1 MVSNRIS
8 LAALALFL
16 PAVVAGA
23 QNVAPIRPPA
33 APLIVRNPY
42 VSVWQPATRIAGHW
56 SAFWTGATKAIS
68 GIAVIDG
75 KPYRFLGD
83 AMLPADS
90 GVAALPSMH
99 QRSLDV
105 TPTSTRYRLTGGGVE
120 IDLDFLSPVFSA
132 DLRRQSI
139 PLGYMTATVHSTDSG
154 THTAVLTFDISG
166 EWASG
171 NASEPIVWARHTI
184 TTAGSKVLAY
194 TISAATQKPLTEQ
207 SDYAGWGS
215 AVFAT
220 KDTTGLTSQVGP
232 DSTVRVLAAEGKPL
246 DGSVDSDM
254 PRPLNE
260 RWPVF
265 AYQARYAQVGTAATK
280 RLVFALGFERT
291 PAVSYLGKPL
301 QPLWKS
307 YWPTWQAMTSF
318 FLSDYAYESRYCS
331 AVDNRIVADAERVGG
346 PQYAAICTIAFR
358 QAFGATELVG
368 TKANP
373 WMFMKEISSDGNVS
387 TVDVEYPAYPVF
399 EYANPDLL
407 RLLLRPLLAYAETGG
422 WPKPFA
428 EHDIGSSYPN
438 ASGHNDGREED
449 MPVEESANML
459 IMFDSALS
467 HMPPAQAREYSLK
480 HYAILKQWAAY
491 EVVNG
496 LDPALQN
503 QTDDFTG
510 FIKSSANLAL
520 KAILGVGAM
529 GQIAQHA
536 GNTADAAYFT
546 GEAHKLIAGWVKL
559 ATSTTGPH
567 LVLAYGQPD
576 TWSLKY
582 NAFPDKALRLHLIP
596 RSVLAMDSAWYLKQE
611 KPFGIP
617 LDLRHTY
624 TKTDWEMWT
633 AAATDNPMVR
643 ARIINAIYRFANT
656 SNFRGAFTDWYDTVS
671 GQQVG
676 FVARPV
682 IGGLFSLLVRD
693 HVTARL
699 ATIK

>member
-1 MVSNRIS
+1 MVSHKIS
-8 LAALALFL
+8 VAAFALLL
-16 PAVVAGA
+16 PTIVAGA
-23 QNVAPIRPPA
+23 QNVTPIRPPA

-42 VSVWQPATRIAGHW
+42 VSVWQPATHIAGHW

-83 AMLPADS
+83 AQIAAD
-90 GVAALPSMH
+90 GAAANLTTMH
-99 QRSLDV
+99 QESLDV

-120 IDLDFLSPVFSA
+120 IDLDFLSPVFSS

-139 PLGYMTATVHSTDSG
+139 PLGYMTATVHSVDG
-154 THTAVLTFDISG
+154 ALHTATLTFDISG
-166 EWASG
+166 EWAAG
-171 NASEPIVWARHTI
+171 NAQDSIVWAKHTI
-184 TTAGSKVLAY
+184 PSGSSSVLAY
-194 TISAATQKPLTEQ
+194 TIKAAQQKPLTEQ

-220 KDTTGLTSQVGP
+220 RSSSRLTSQVGP
-232 DSTVRVLAAEGKPL
+232 DTTVRVLAAEGKPL
-246 DGSVDSDM
+246 DGSVDADM
-254 PRPLNE
+254 PRAIND

-265 AYQARYAQVGTAATK
+265 AYQARYQHVSATTTK

-307 YWPTWQAMTSF
+307 YWPTWQAMTTF
-318 FLSDYAYESRYCS
+318 FLNDYPFESKYS
-331 AVDNRIVADAERVGG
+331 AAVDHRIISDAERAGG
-346 PQYAAICTIAFR
+346 PQYAAICAIAFR

-368 TKANP
+368 TSKNP
-373 WMFMKEISSDGNVS
+373 WMFLKEISSDGNVS
-387 TVDVEYPAYPVF
+387 TVDVTYPAYPVF
-399 EYANPDLL
+399 EYANPELL

-438 ASGHNDGREED
+438 ASGHNDGKEED

-459 IMFDSALS
+459 IMFDAALS
-467 HMPPAQAREYSLK
+467 HMPSAQARAYSLK
-480 HYAILKQWAAY
+480 HYAILKQWAEY

-496 LDPALQN
+496 LDPAFQN

-536 GNTADAAYFT
+536 GNSVDAKYFNT
-546 GEAHKLIAGWVKL
+546 EAHKLINGWVKR

-596 RSVLAMDSAWYLKQE
+596 KSVLAMDSAWYLKQL

-633 AAATDNPMVR
+633 AAATDNPIVR
-643 ARIINAIYRFANT
+643 AQIISAIYRFANT

-682 IGGLFSLLVRD
+682 IGGLFALLVRD
-693 HVTARL
+693 HITSRL
-699 ATIK
+699 TGLK

>member
-1 MVSNRIS
+1 MVSQKIS
-8 LAALALFL
+8 LVAAALLL
-16 PAVVAGA
+16 PTVMAGA
-23 QNVAPIRPPA
+23 QSITPIRPPA

-75 KPYRFLGD
+75 KPYRFIGD
-83 AMLPADS
+83 AQLPTNS
-90 GVAALPSMH
+90 SSTTLTTMH
-99 QRSLDV
+99 QAALDV

-120 IDLDFLSPVFSA
+120 IDLNFLSPVFSA

-139 PLGYMTATVHSTDSG
+139 PLGYLTATVHSTDGS

-166 EWASG
+166 EWAAG
-171 NASEPIVWARHTI
+171 NATDSIVWAKHSI
-184 TTAGSKVLAY
+184 PSGSGTVVAY
-194 TISAATQKPLTEQ
+194 TISAAQQKPLTEQ

-220 KDTTGLTSQVGP
+220 TSSSRLTDQVGP

-246 DGSVDSDM
+246 DGTVDADM
-254 PRPLNE
+254 PRAIND

-265 AYQARYAQVGTAATK
+265 AYQARYQHVGTSATK

-291 PAVSYLGKPL
+291 PAVSYLGNPL
-301 QPLWKS
+301 PPLWKS
-307 YWPTWQAMTSF
+307 YWPNWQAMTAF
-318 FLSDYAYESRYCS
+318 FLSDFPYENRYS
-331 AVDNRIVADAERVGG
+331 QAVDKRIDRDATQAGG
-346 PQYAAICTIAFR
+346 PQYAAICALAFR

-368 TKANP
+368 TSKDP
-373 WMFMKEISSDGNVS
+373 WMFLKEISSDGNVS
-387 TVDVEYPAYPVF
+387 TVDVTYPAYPVF
-399 EYANPDLL
+399 EYANPELL

-422 WPKPFA
+422 WPKAFA

-467 HMPPAQAREYSLK
+467 HMSAAQARAYSRK
-480 HYAILKQWAAY
+480 HYAILKQWAQY

-496 LDPALQN
+496 LDPAYQN

-520 KAILGVGAM
+520 KAVLGVGAM
-529 GQIAQHA
+529 GQIAQRA
-536 GNTADAAYFT
+536 GNVADAKYFSQ
-546 GEAHKLIAGWVKL
+546 EAHKLIDGWVKR

-567 LVLAYGQPD
+567 LVLAYGQPN

-582 NAFPDKALRLHLIP
+582 NAFPDKALRLNLIP
-596 RSVLAMDSAWYLKQE
+596 RSVLAMDSAWYLKQLQ
-611 KPFGIP
+611 PFGIP

-633 AAATDNPMVR
+633 AAATDNPEVR
-643 ARIINAIYRFANT
+643 AQIIAAIYRFANT

-693 HVTARL
+693 QVTSRL
-699 ATIK
+699 SGLK